1 MIRRANIFAILAC
14 LALAAFAESPSDTVT
29 IPLKDIWAYRMPGT
43 KDVQELDN
51 QSLSKILAQL
61 RPAHDGQ
68 APPFKQINA
77 GQGFAVEGE
86 GKTALQAVY
95 KTLVDKQ
102 PQQSLTTAQ
111 DISVAFYSFEFSNY
125 VHISNVERRGNLIEI
140 EYHFIPH
147 DSKNLT
153 SHFAL
158 IPLGQ
163 LPAGEYDVQF
173 KQLPLEKQY
182 IENGYKSVS
191 DEWVQRIICK
201 PFRFSVKGK

>member
-1 MIRRANIFAILAC
+1 MILRAGCFAILAC
-14 LALAAFAESPSDTVT
+14 LSLAAFADPPSDTVN

-43 KDVQELDN
+43 KDIQELDG
-51 QSLSKILAQL
+51 QSLSKILTQL
-61 RPAHDGQ
+61 RPIHDGQ
-68 APPFKQINA
+68 APPFKQTDA
-77 GQGFAVEGE
+77 GQSFAVAGA
-86 GKTALQAVY
+86 GNAALGAAY
-95 KTLVDKQ
+95 KVLVDKQ

-111 DISVAFYSFEFSNY
+111 DISVVFYSFEFSNY

-173 KQLPLEKQY
+173 KRLPLEKQY